1 MARAKVKVLDK
12 TRNKDG
18 NRVYY
23 TLADVERFRQY
34 NASIDLGSFDDEL
47 KVGEQ
52 YEVEGDFLGEKVYF
66 RGKIVN

>member
-34 NASIDLGSFDDEL
+34 NASIDLGSFGDEL
-47 KVGEQ
+47 KVGEE

-66 RGKIVN
+66 RGRISG